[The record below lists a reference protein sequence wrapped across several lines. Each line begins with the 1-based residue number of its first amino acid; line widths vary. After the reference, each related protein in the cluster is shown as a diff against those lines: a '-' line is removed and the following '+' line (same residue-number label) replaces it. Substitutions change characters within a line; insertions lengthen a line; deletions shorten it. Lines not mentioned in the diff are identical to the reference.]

1 MSAGDLFAVG
11 EHRYDNASGHLRT
24 NCQKQGPYVS
34 TRALEGWLQVCEVEV
49 VGALSISLQMLS
61 ED

>member
-24 NCQKQGPYVS
+24 NCQRQGPSDS
-34 TRALEGWLQVCEVEV
+34 TRALEGWIQVCEVEV
-49 VGALSISLQMLS
+49 VGALTISLWMLS